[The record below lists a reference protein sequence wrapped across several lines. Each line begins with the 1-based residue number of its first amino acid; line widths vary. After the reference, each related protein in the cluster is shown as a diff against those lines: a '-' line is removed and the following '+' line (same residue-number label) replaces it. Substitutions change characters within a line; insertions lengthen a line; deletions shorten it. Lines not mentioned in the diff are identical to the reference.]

1 VVNEGIVEPG
11 KLVTYT
17 HYDIKTFFKHL
28 ARRGAHSPFG
38 ALHNFQILRYWVEK
52 RTPSGLEVSSDL
64 FTDEE
69 LLVWGEKMKAAA
81 DEKDEQRL
89 SIPAPNAFKKDTKWS
104 V

>member
-1 VVNEGIVEPG
+1 
-11 KLVTYT
+11 
-17 HYDIKTFFKHL
+17 
-28 ARRGAHSPFG
+28 
-38 ALHNFQILRYWVEK
+38 VEK

-89 SIPAPNAFKKDTKWS
+89 SIPAPNAFKKDTKWR